1 MSRGYQPG
9 FYVLSSRVRD
19 REGRARKADKIKRAL
34 ESYASDRLGGVC
46 LDIGCSAGVITATV
60 APLFR
65 RAIGVDFDETAFDA
79 VEPEARRGV
88 QFLRGDAMTLPL
100 ANASVDVMICAQ
112 VYEHVPDDRTLFA
125 EMRRVLKP
133 GGVVFFSG
141 PNRLFPIEPHYFL
154 PFLHWLPPGAADRY
168 LRLAGQGD
176 HYYERSRG
184 LWGLR
189 ALAAGFEIEDIT
201 REVIVATLQE
211 RRNTRPAAILGGLPG
226 PLWQVA
232 LPWMPN
238 FNWILRKP
246 VET

>member
-9 FYVLSSRVRD
+9 FYTLSSRVRD
-19 REGRARKADKIKRAL
+19 REGRARKAGKIRRAL
-34 ESYASDRLGGVC
+34 ESYAGDRLGGVC
-46 LDIGCSAGVITATV
+46 LDIGCSAGVITAAA

-65 RAIGVDFDETAFDA
+65 RTIGLDFDEVAFDA

-100 ANASVDVMICAQ
+100 ADASADVILCAQ
-112 VYEHVPDDRTLFA
+112 VYEHVPDDRILFA

-154 PFLHWLPPGAADRY
+154 PFLHWLPPRVADRY
-168 LRLAGQGD
+168 LRLAGQGE
-176 HYYERSRG
+176 HYYERSRA
-184 LWGLR
+184 LWSLR
-189 ALAAGFEIEDIT
+189 ELAAGFEVQDIT
-201 REVIVATLQE
+201 RETIVSVLQE
-211 RRNTRPAAILGGLPG
+211 RHHTRLAAILGGLPQ
-226 PLWQVA
+226 PLWQAA
-232 LPWMPN
+232 LVWAPN